1 MEDLINDA
9 GNGSEDL
16 GTSTEK
22 PLSIRDSLK
31 AALDSTETATTSVGS
46 DRQRDEHG
54 RFAPKDGDKG
64 VTAPAAQQA
73 AAAAPKPG
81 DAPAAANAA
90 PAAAQAA
97 APAAA
102 QPAEQQPAAT
112 THRVPPGWSPEA
124 KAQFATLPPE
134 VQAAVAKR
142 EQEVDNGFRVL
153 QDYKGLEEFTPLVKN
168 AGITH
173 ADVMRKAIDWEQ
185 SLIRDP
191 VNTVIHVAKMAGVN
205 LSALVN
211 GQTDQILQRQP
222 QQAQQQPRP
231 QPVNV
236 EATVE
241 QVLRKRD
248 TETQVNAFI
257 SDPANVHAEA
267 VLDDMVA
274 LISAGRASS
283 LKDAYDAACWMRPDI
298 RQQLISQAAPTVNTV
313 QDQNSQ
319 RAAAADQARRA
330 SRSIS
335 GSSAP
340 GPTQGAGA
348 GQPTS
353 IRESLRSALHAA
365 NGRV

>member
-16 GTSTEK
+16 GTSAEK
-22 PLSIRDSLK
+22 PISIRDSLR
-31 AALDSTETATTSVGS
+31 AAIDSADGNVSASGS
-46 DRQRDEHG
+46 TDRQRDEHG
-54 RFAPKDGDKG
+54 RFAPKEADKG
-64 VTAPAAQQA
+64 IPA
-73 AAAAPKPG
+73 AAAAPKPV

-90 PAAAQAA
+90 AAAAQTPAV
-97 APAAA
+97 AP
-102 QPAEQQPAAT
+102 EQQPTAT
-112 THRVPPGWSPEA
+112 THRVPPGWSAEA
-124 KAQFATLPPE
+124 KAQFGTLPPE

-153 QDYKGLEEFTPLVKN
+153 QDYKGLEEFTPIVRQ
-168 AGITH
+168 AGTTH

-191 VNTVIHVAKMAGVN
+191 VNTVIHVARMAGVN
-205 LSALVN
+205 LQALVA
-211 GQTDQILQRQP
+211 GQQDQILQRRP
-222 QQAQQQPRP
+222 QQAQQQPTP

-248 TETQVNAFI
+248 TETQVNDFI

-298 RQQLISQAAPTVNTV
+298 RQQLISQTAQPAPDPNA
-313 QDQNSQ
+313 Q
-319 RAAAADQARRA
+319 RAAAADQARKA

-340 GPTQGAGA
+340 GPSRDATAS
-348 GQPTS
+348 QPTT
-353 IRESLRSALHAA
+353 IRDSLRSAMHAA
-365 NGRV
+365 RGQV

>member
-1 MEDLINDA
+1 MEDLINEA

-22 PLSIRDSLK
+22 PISIRDSLR
-31 AALDSTETATTSVGS
+31 AAIDSSDGNVSVSGNA

-54 RFAPKDGDKG
+54 RFAPREADKG
-64 VTAPAAQQA
+64 TPA
-73 AAAAPKPG
+73 AAAVPKSV

-90 PAAAQAA
+90 TA
-97 APAAA
+97 AP
-102 QPAEQQPAAT
+102 QTPAVAPEQQPAAT
-112 THRVPPGWSPEA
+112 THRVPPGWSAEA
-124 KAQFATLPPE
+124 KAQFGTLPPE

-153 QDYKGLEEFTPLVKN
+153 QDYKGLEEFTPIVRQ
-168 AGITH
+168 AGTTH

-191 VNTVIHVAKMAGVN
+191 INTVIHVARMAGVN
-205 LSALVN
+205 LQALVA
-211 GQTDQILQRQP
+211 GQQDQMLQRRP
-222 QQAQQQPRP
+222 QQAQQQPTP

-267 VLDDMVA
+267 VLDDMIA

-298 RQQLISQAAPTVNTV
+298 RQQLISQTAQPAPDPNA
-313 QDQNSQ
+313 Q
-319 RAAAADQARRA
+319 RAAAADQARKA

-340 GPTQGAGA
+340 GPSRDATANQ
-348 GQPTS
+348 QTS
-353 IRESLRSALHAA
+353 IRDSLRSAMHAA
-365 NGRV
+365 RGQV

>member
-54 RFAPKDGDKG
+54 RFAPKEGDKG

-81 DAPAAANAA
+81 DAPAAANAT
-90 PAAAQAA
+90 PAAQQA

-124 KAQFATLPPE
+124 KAQFGTLPPE

-153 QDYKGLEEFTPLVKN
+153 QDYKGLEEFTPIVRQ
-168 AGITH
+168 AGTTH

-211 GQTDQILQRQP
+211 GQADQILQRQP
-222 QQAQQQPRP
+222 QQAQPQPRP

-274 LISAGRASS
+274 LISAGRAAN

-298 RQQLISQAAPTVNTV
+298 RQQLISQTAQPAPDPNA
-313 QDQNSQ
+313 Q
-319 RAAAADQARRA
+319 RAAAADQARKA

-340 GPTQGAGA
+340 GPTRGAA
-348 GQPTS
+348 ADQPTS
-353 IRESLRSALHAA
+353 IRDSLRSAMHAA
-365 NGRV
+365 RGQV

>member
-1 MEDLINDA
+1 MEDLINEA

-22 PLSIRDSLK
+22 PISIRDSLR
-31 AALDSTETATTSVGS
+31 AAIDSADGNVSASSTT

-54 RFAPKDGDKG
+54 RFAPKEADKG
-64 VTAPAAQQA
+64 ATVPAAQQA
-73 AAAAPKPG
+73 AAASPKPG
-81 DAPAAANAA
+81 DAPAAA
-90 PAAAQAA
+90 AAQTPAV
-97 APAAA
+97 AP
-102 QPAEQQPAAT
+102 EQQPAAT
-112 THRVPPGWSPEA
+112 THRVPPGWAPEA
-124 KAQFATLPPE
+124 KAQFGALPPE
-134 VQAAVAKR
+134 VQAAISKR

-153 QDYKGLEEFTPLVKN
+153 QDYKGLEEFTPIVRQ
-168 AGITH
+168 AGTTH

-191 VNTVIHVAKMAGVN
+191 VNTVIHVARMAGVN
-205 LSALVN
+205 LQALVA
-211 GQTDQILQRQP
+211 GQQDQILQRRP
-222 QQAQQQPRP
+222 QQAQQQPTP

-267 VLDDMVA
+267 VLDDMIA

-298 RQQLISQAAPTVNTV
+298 RQQLISQAAPANTV
-313 QDQNSQ
+313 QDQTSQ
-319 RAAAADQARRA
+319 KAAAADQARRA

-353 IRESLRSALHAA
+353 IRDSLRSALHAA

>member
-1 MEDLINDA
+1 MEDLNEA
-9 GNGSEDL
+9 GNGSEDI
-16 GTSTEK
+16 GASNDK

-31 AALDSTETATTSVGS
+31 AAIDSTETPPAGGT

-54 RFAPKDGDKG
+54 RFAPKDQDKTG
-64 VTAPAAQQA
+64 QAPQQPAAAPKAAQADAAANATPAAQQTA
-73 AAAAPKPG
+73 AAT
-81 DAPAAANAA
+81 
-90 PAAAQAA
+90 QE
-97 APAAA
+97 
-102 QPAEQQPAAT
+102 QPLTAT
-112 THRVPPGWSPEA
+112 SHRVPPGWSAEA
-124 KAQFATLPPE
+124 KAHFSALPAE
-134 VQAAVAKR
+134 VQAAISKR

-153 QDYKGLEEFTPLVKN
+153 QDYKGLEEFTPIVRQ
-168 AGITH
+168 AGMTH
-173 ADVMRKAIDWEQ
+173 AEVMRKAIDWENA
-185 SLIRDP
+185 LIRDP
-191 VNTVIHVAKMAGVN
+191 VNTVINVARMAGVN
-205 LSALVN
+205 LQALVA
-211 GQTDQILQRQP
+211 GQQDQILQRRP
-222 QQAQQQPRP
+222 QSAQQQPTP

-248 TETQVNAFI
+248 TQTQVEAFL

-267 VLDDMVA
+267 VLEDMVA

-298 RQQLISQAAPTVNTV
+298 RQQLISQAAPGNTV
-313 QDQNSQ
+313 QDQNTQ

-340 GPTQGAGA
+340 GPTPGASA

-353 IRESLRSALHAA
+353 IRETLRTAMHAA

>member
-1 MEDLINDA
+1 MEDLINEA

-16 GTSTEK
+16 GTSNDK

-31 AALDSTETATTSVGS
+31 AALDSTETGTTSAGS

-64 VTAPAAQQA
+64 APTAATQA
-73 AAAAPKPG
+73 VAAAPKPG

-90 PAAAQAA
+90 SAAQQPTPAAV
-97 APAAA
+97 
-102 QPAEQQPAAT
+102 QPAEQQPSA
-112 THRVPPGWSPEA
+112 HRVPPGWSPEA

-153 QDYKGLEEFTPLVKN
+153 QDYKGLEEFTPIVRQ
-168 AGITH
+168 AGTTH
-173 ADVMRKAIDWEQ
+173 ADVMRKAIDWETALQ
-185 SLIRDP
+185 RDP
-191 VNTVIHVAKMAGVN
+191 VNTVIHVANMAGVN
-205 LSALVN
+205 LRALVA
-211 GQTDQILQRQP
+211 GQQDQVLQRRP
-222 QQAQQQPRP
+222 QQAQQQPMP

-267 VLDDMVA
+267 VLDDMIA

-298 RQQLISQAAPTVNTV
+298 RQQLISQAAPAVIPV
-313 QDQNSQ
+313 HDQTSQ

-340 GPTQGAGA
+340 GPSQGAA
-348 GQPTS
+348 SGQPTS
-353 IRESLRSALHAA
+353 IRDSLRTALHAA
-365 NGRV
+365 RGQV

>member
-1 MEDLINDA
+1 MEDLINEA

-22 PLSIRDSLK
+22 PISIRDSLR
-31 AALDSTETATTSVGS
+31 AAIDSADGNVSASSST

-54 RFAPKDGDKG
+54 RFAPKEPDKG
-64 VTAPAAQQA
+64 ATVPAAQQA
-73 AAAAPKPG
+73 AAASPKPA
-81 DAPAAANAA
+81 DAPAAAA
-90 PAAAQAA
+90 PQTPAV
-97 APAAA
+97 APD
-102 QPAEQQPAAT
+102 QQPAAT
-112 THRVPPGWSPEA
+112 THRVPPGWSAEA
-124 KAQFATLPPE
+124 KAQFGTLPPE

-153 QDYKGLEEFTPLVKN
+153 QDYKGLEEFTPIVRQ
-168 AGITH
+168 AGTTH

-191 VNTVIHVAKMAGVN
+191 VNTVIHVARMAGVN
-205 LSALVN
+205 LQALVA
-211 GQTDQILQRQP
+211 GQQDQILQRRP
-222 QQAQQQPRP
+222 QQAQQQPTP

-298 RQQLISQAAPTVNTV
+298 RQQLISQTAQPAPDPNA
-313 QDQNSQ
+313 Q
-319 RAAAADQARRA
+319 RAAAADQARKA

-340 GPTQGAGA
+340 GPSRDATANQ
-348 GQPTS
+348 QTS
-353 IRESLRSALHAA
+353 IRDSLRSAMHAA
-365 NGRV
+365 RGQV

>member
-22 PLSIRDSLK
+22 PISIRDSLR
-31 AALDSTETATTSVGS
+31 AAIDSSDGNVSASGNA

-54 RFAPKDGDKG
+54 RFAPKEPDKG
-64 VTAPAAQQA
+64 ATVPAAQHA
-73 AAAAPKPG
+73 AAASPKPA
-81 DAPAAANAA
+81 DAPAAAVAQT
-90 PAAAQAA
+90 PAV
-97 APAAA
+97 P
-102 QPAEQQPAAT
+102 PEQQPAAT
-112 THRVPPGWSPEA
+112 THRVPPGWSAEA
-124 KAQFATLPPE
+124 KAQFGTLPPE

-153 QDYKGLEEFTPLVKN
+153 QDYKGLEEFTPIVRQ
-168 AGITH
+168 AGTTH

-191 VNTVIHVAKMAGVN
+191 INTVIHVARMAGVN
-205 LSALVN
+205 LQALVA
-211 GQTDQILQRQP
+211 GQQDQILQRRP
-222 QQAQQQPRP
+222 QQAQQQPTP

-298 RQQLISQAAPTVNTV
+298 RQQLISQAAPATTV
-313 QDQNSQ
+313 QDQTSQ
-319 RAAAADQARRA
+319 KAAAADQARRA

-353 IRESLRSALHAA
+353 IRDSLRSALHAA